1 MKINKSQK
9 ISLKVILLFTIA
21 IFSTFVGDY
30 LHSFLGDWKCLGSG
44 ILNDSIYNPIYK
56 YCNYAECGFHDPTW
70 HWGYRHWL
78 YLVMCIT
85 LFIIQIIDIISFA
98 DSKQADA

>member
-9 ISLKVILLFTIA
+9 IYLKVILLFTIA

-30 LHSFLGDWKCLGSG
+30 LHYFLGDWKCLGSG
-44 ILNDSIYNPIYK
+44 TPNDSIYNPIYK
-56 YCNYAECGFHDPTW
+56 YCNYAECGFHDSTW

-98 DSKQADA
+98 ASNEADA